1 MIRLVE
7 KKFVSLSLGL
17 KTKSL
22 VILLISF
29 FAGHTGAIAQQWMVP
44 VDSAN
49 KSILTNPHVQF
60 EATEAIDD
68 MYNFNF
74 SRAHNGFNALKKQ
87 YGWHP
92 LPYFLQGLN
101 YFWQIIPNTNDKSYD
116 EAFIATM
123 DTALV
128 LSERL
133 YEKVNK
139 VEGAFFLAS
148 TYAFRGR
155 FWSDRGQYG
164 KSAVAGRNTL
174 KYLKEVRGQD
184 DYSPEILFG
193 DALFNY
199 YAVWIRENY
208 PLLRPLM
215 AFFPKGDKTLGI
227 AQLKEVANN
236 AFYSRT
242 EAQYYLM
249 RILALEEKDL
259 IGGIRVAK
267 YLNDTYPNN
276 AYFHRFYTRL
286 LYQSGRYDLAVVESE
301 SILSRI
307 DSLMPGYEPNSGRY
321 ASFFL
326 GHINELRYNYD
337 VAKKYFNECIGFSE
351 TIGATDKGYYFFAL
365 LHIARMEEKNG
376 DLEVAESYYRK
387 VKKVTKRKHSANKQ
401 AREAL
406 NRLR

>member
-1 MIRLVE
+1 MRLLFIGRFLLRAVCI
-7 KKFVSLSLGL
+7 VSFFIG
-17 KTKSL
+17 
-22 VILLISF
+22 VFRPEISF
-29 FAGHTGAIAQQWMVP
+29 GQQWMVP

-49 KSILTNPHVQF
+49 NSILTNPHIQF

-74 SRAHNGFNALKKQ
+74 SRARSGFNALKKQ

-92 LPYFLQGLN
+92 LPYFLLGLN
-101 YFWQIIPNTNDKSYD
+101 YWWQIIPNISNTAYD
-116 EAFIATM
+116 DDFLTTM

-133 YEKVNK
+133 YEEVNEI
-139 VEGAFFLAS
+139 EGAFFLAA
-148 TYAFRGR
+148 THAFKGR
-155 FWSDRGQYG
+155 LYSERRMYT
-164 KSAVAGRNTL
+164 KSAFSGRNTL
-174 KYLKEVRGQD
+174 KYLKEVRGYQ

-208 PLLRPLM
+208 PFLRPLM
-215 AFFPKGDKTLGI
+215 AFFPRGDKDLGI
-227 AQLKEVANN
+227 AQLKDVANN

-259 IGGIRVAK
+259 LGGLRVAE
-267 YLNDTYPNN
+267 YLHGIYPRN

-286 LYQSGRYDLAVVESE
+286 LYQSGRYNQALKEATV
-301 SILSRI
+301 ILDRV
-307 DSLMPGYEPNSGRY
+307 DSMQSGYEANTARY

-326 GHINELRYNYD
+326 GHINELKYQYEE
-337 VAKKYFNECIGFSE
+337 AKKYFLLAVDYSE
-351 TIGATDKGYYFFAL
+351 QIGATQRGYYFFSL
-365 LHIARMEEKNG
+365 LHLGRIEEKNG
-376 DLEVAESYYRK
+376 DKNLAIGYYQK
-387 VKKVTKRKHSANKQ
+387 VKKVTKKKHSANRQ

-406 NRLR
+406 KRLK